1 MKALARIGPRRVWVL
16 ALLGLVGGIAAST
29 WTGGGP
35 AGAAPEPVG
44 ILGRLE
50 LSPKQQD
57 RIEQLRERESGWLR
71 DLRCALVRS
80 ERELRSAEMQQ
91 PFDAKRV
98 NRLVSGQAEL
108 IAYLRGAESR
118 IVGDIAR
125 LLTPDQQRRFWEL
138 RAVEPAILPS
148 EVFSA
153 LAPEPG
159 ACVGFHVSIPHL
171 PARVAPQR
179 RPAAEPSKPR
189 PSARVTT

>member
-1 MKALARIGPRRVWVL
+1 M
-16 ALLGLVGGIAAST
+16 
-29 WTGGGP
+29 
-35 AGAAPEPVG
+35 E
-44 ILGRLE
+44 
-50 LSPKQQD
+50 
-57 RIEQLRERESGWLR
+57 
-71 DLRCALVRS
+71 
-80 ERELRSAEMQQ
+80 Q

-125 LLTPDQQRRFWEL
+125 LLAPDQQRRFWEL
-138 RAVEPAILPS
+138 RAVEPAISPS

-153 LAPEPG
+153 LPEPG
-159 ACVGFHVSIPHL
+159 ACVDPRVSIPHL

-179 RPAAEPSKPR
+179 RPAAELSKPR